1 MKRLK
6 DLDNF
11 ESTEETTASHSEVMG
26 GPLVKFLQSMAESI
40 DKLETVTVAGP
51 EQVEEID
58 EQTKLPKKTEF
69 RFEISGNLKK
79 VAKIQKN
86 LIDLAQLLAEMS
98 DQIVALKLNS
108 PNMNPDDLTI
118 INNLK
123 YKIDN
128 MVSALRK
135 EKKNGRVTGMID
147 NSKRMQRNLEHLK
160 KDFLKGRGL

>member
-6 DLDNF
+6 DLENF
-11 ESTEETTASHSEVMG
+11 ESENMAHPEVVSE
-26 GPLVKFLQSMAESI
+26 PLVQFLQTMAESI
-40 DKLETVTVAGP
+40 DKLEPVSSSET
-51 EQVEEID
+51 EEEID

-69 RFEISGNLKK
+69 RFQISANLKK

-108 PNMNPDDLTI
+108 PNINPDDLTI
-118 INNLK
+118 VNNMK
-123 YKIDN
+123 YNLDN

-135 EKKNGRVTGMID
+135 EKKNGQRTGVID
-147 NSKRMQRNLEHLK
+147 NSKRLQRNLDHLK
-160 KDFLKGRGL
+160 KDFLKGRGI

>member
-6 DLDNF
+6 DLENF
-11 ESTEETTASHSEVMG
+11 ESTEEGKAHPEVVG
-26 GPLVKFLQSMAESI
+26 EHLTKFLQTMAESI
-40 DKLETVTVAGP
+40 DKLEPVSVGP
-51 EQVEEID
+51 EPIEELD

-108 PNMNPDDLTI
+108 PAINPEDLTI

-123 YKIDN
+123 YNIDN
-128 MVSALRK
+128 MVSSLRK
-135 EKKNGRVTGMID
+135 EKKNGRLTGVID

-160 KDFLKGRGL
+160 KDFLKSRGL